1 MHFSSQRQAR
11 SCLCT
16 TPFFAAPACT
26 VHLRCSRKPNVTP
39 PLRRCLP
46 ALLLLCTPLLSTQ
59 LLSAQSVRVVV
70 TTANLSQTLAP
81 QPELHFSQDGSKDN
95 AAAGPVIEVDDTQHM
110 QTMDGFG
117 AAMTEGSAWLLEEKL
132 PPALRQASMTQLF
145 SPTTGAG
152 LSFVRLPLGATDL
165 SRSQYTYDDVPMG
178 QSDPALTHF
187 SLAHDEA
194 DVLPAMRQAL
204 QLNPAIT
211 VMATPW
217 SAPAWMKSA
226 PTKHP
231 DAAPTLDGGQLRD
244 DKLGVY
250 AGYLTHS
257 VQAFEKAGVPVR
269 FLSVQNEPLNETRNY
284 PGALMPAAQQARLI
298 GDYLGP
304 DLRRAGLHTQVL
316 AYDHNWDHPEY
327 PISVMSDPSAAP
339 FIAGAA
345 LHCYGGDVTGQDA
358 VQARFPGKGI
368 WLTECSGGLWQRE
381 GPLFSTAHLLIDA
394 TRHGAKAV
402 ALWAIA
408 LDTEHNPHS
417 GGCDKCR
424 GLVTVD
430 LKATPT
436 TVAYNGDFYALA
448 HASMFVRPGAVHIAS
463 TTQGRDGLES
473 VAFLN
478 RDGSLALLVLNNR
491 SAPATFTVRWHRS
504 TLEATL
510 PATSLATY
518 TWMPKSN

>member
-1 MHFSSQRQAR
+1 MPELRAQA
-11 SCLCT
+11 
-16 TPFFAAPACT
+16 
-26 VHLRCSRKPNVTP
+26 VH
-39 PLRRCLP
+39 
-46 ALLLLCTPLLSTQ
+46 
-59 LLSAQSVRVVV
+59 VVV
-70 TTANLSQTLAP
+70 TTDDLSQTLAA
-81 QPELHFSQDGSKDN
+81 QPELRFSDDGK
-95 AAAGPVIEVDDTQHM
+95 AAAVVIDVDDSQRI
-110 QTMDGFG
+110 QSMDGFG

-132 PPALRQASMTQLF
+132 TPSLREATMTRLF
-145 SPTTGAG
+145 SPSTGAG

-165 SRSQYTYDDVPMG
+165 SRSQYTYDDLPQG
-178 QSDPALTHF
+178 QSDPTLAHL
-187 SLAHDEA
+187 SLVHDEA

-204 QLNPAIT
+204 RLNPAIT

-217 SAPAWMKSA
+217 SAPAWMKSP
-226 PTKHP
+226 PTRHP
-231 DAAPTLDGGQLRD
+231 EAAPTLDGGQLRD

-250 AGYLTHS
+250 AEYLTRS
-257 VQAFEKAGVPVR
+257 VQALEQAGVSVR

-284 PGALMPAAQQARLI
+284 PGTLMLASQQARLI

-304 DLRRAGLHTQVL
+304 DLRHAGLHTEVL

-327 PISVMSDPSAAP
+327 PIAVMSDPVAAP

-358 VQARFPGKGI
+358 VAARFPKKGI

-381 GPLFSTAHLLIDA
+381 DPLFSTAHLVVDA

-430 LKATPT
+430 LHTAPATVT
-436 TVAYNGDFYALA
+436 YNGDFYALA
-448 HASMFVRPGAVHIAS
+448 HASMFVRPGAVRVAS
-463 TTQGRDGLES
+463 STQGRSGLET
-473 VAFLN
+473 VAFVN
-478 RDGSLALLVLNNR
+478 RDGSLALLVLNNA
-491 SAPATFTVRWHRS
+491 SAAVTFTVRWHGRN
-504 TLEATL
+504 LQATL

-518 TWMPKSN
+518 AWKPA